1 LGKEWK
7 INQYNVEN
15 EVCLIPLF
23 VNQDISNPHYKAEQM
38 YAFYLKELSSDKYI
52 YEIVPYTD
60 KNYSAAE
67 KMEITK
73 KLPNFMPYFVDLTVS
88 EEDISVGATLA
99 LKNAMNGETIK
110 ELRTYQ
116 TGNDRVIST
125 ASSLL
130 AQLDSVIPFRAKLL
144 KISDDKAI
152 INAGRR
158 SGVKLKDSYYI
169 IKNQKYPL
177 QMGTVKYLVDKNSIK
192 GNAIVVK
199 VDENI
204 AEIKFKD
211 NDFFRDI
218 DVGDFVILH

>member
-1 LGKEWK
+1 
-7 INQYNVEN
+7 
-15 EVCLIPLF
+15 
-23 VNQDISNPHYKAEQM
+23 
-38 YAFYLKELSSDKYI
+38 
-52 YEIVPYTD
+52 
-60 KNYSAAE
+60 
-67 KMEITK
+67 
-73 KLPNFMPYFVDLTVS
+73 
-88 EEDISVGATLA
+88 
-99 LKNAMNGETIK
+99 MNGETIK